1 MSVKGHSRKGHGT
14 RAAVGVAGRGGR
26 ADPATQ
32 SMTGG
37 QALVESLKIQGV
49 EALFGLPG
57 VQLDGAFNALYDARE
72 AIRVYHTRH
81 EQAASYMA
89 DGYARTTGRT
99 GVCLVVPG
107 PGLLNAAAGLAT
119 AYACSAP
126 VLCIVGQ
133 IPSKFIGEG
142 RGLLHELPDQLAAAR
157 AVTKWAGHAGRPEDI
172 PGVVRDAFRQLQSG
186 HPRPVAI
193 EVPEDTLKATG
204 DVSLAAR
211 VESGRQSGDPDA
223 VEAAAK
229 MLGRAERPV
238 IFTGGGV
245 LRAGAWTPL
254 EALAEMLEAPVI
266 MSSSGRGAVS
276 DRHHLAQIMNA
287 GEELLPRADVVLVV
301 GTRFL
306 QPAFST
312 WKPRPDQPVIQV
324 DIDPEE
330 IGRNCPVAA
339 GIAAD
344 ADWALTELL
353 ARLPRHNRKRAS
365 RRDECLAAKRRA
377 AEILSVLEPQASYGQ
392 AIRDAL
398 PDDGIVVSGVTQLGY
413 WIQFGAFPVYRPR
426 TLITPGYQ
434 GTLGYEYGTALG
446 AQVGAPAQR
455 AVAVC
460 GDGGFMY
467 QVQELATAVR
477 HRINAIAIV
486 FNDNAFGNVRRMQE
500 QLYGGRVIASE
511 LHNPDFMKLAE
522 SFGVR
527 GLRAEGPGGLR
538 TQLSAAL
545 RDDAPALIE
554 VPVGEMPSP
563 WPVIRRG
570 YQS

>member
-1 MSVKGHSRKGHGT
+1 MSANGISDHGQDART
-14 RAAVGVAGRGGR
+14 AVGVAADQGR
-26 ADPATQ
+26 AAAR

-49 EALFGLPG
+49 EVMFGLPG
-57 VQLDGAFNALYDARE
+57 VQLDWAFDALYEARDS
-72 AIRVYHTRH
+72 IRVYHTRH

-89 DGYARTTGRT
+89 DGYARTTGRV
-99 GVCLVVPG
+99 GACLVVPG
-107 PGLLNAAAGLAT
+107 PGLLNAASGLAT

-133 IPSKFIGEG
+133 IPTKYIGAG
-142 RGLLHELPDQLAAAR
+142 RGLLHEIPDQLGAAR
-157 AVTKWAGHAGRPEDI
+157 SVTKWTGQARRPEEV
-172 PGVVRDAFRQLQSG
+172 PGLVRDAFRELG
-186 HPRPVAI
+186 AGRARPVAI
-193 EVPEDTLKATG
+193 EIPPDVLQAKAEVKLQAKAESARATG
-204 DVSLAAR
+204 DP
-211 VESGRQSGDPDA
+211 EA

-229 MLGRAERPV
+229 TLGRAERPL
-238 IFTGGGV
+238 IFAGGGV
-245 LRAGAWTPL
+245 VRSGAWTSL
-254 EALAEMLEAPVI
+254 EALAEMLQAPVV
-266 MSSSGRGAVS
+266 MSSSGRGALS
-276 DRHHLAQIMNA
+276 DRHYLAQTMNG
-287 GEELLPRADVVLVV
+287 GEELLPTADVVLVV
-301 GTRFL
+301 GSRFL
-306 QPAFST
+306 QPAEST
-312 WKPRPDQPVIQV
+312 WGPRPDQAVIQI

-330 IGRNCPVAA
+330 IGRNHPVSA

-344 ADWALTELL
+344 ADWALSELL
-353 ARLPRHNRKRAS
+353 TRIPRHNRARPS
-365 RRDECLAAKRRA
+365 RREESLAARRKA
-377 AEILSVLEPQASYGQ
+377 EEILSVLGPQASYGQ

-398 PDDGIVVSGVTQLGY
+398 PEDGIVVSGVTQLGY
-413 WIQFGAFPVYRPR
+413 WIQFGPFPVYRPR

-467 QVQELATAVR
+467 QVQELATAVL
-477 HRINAIAIV
+477 HHINAIAIV

-500 QLYGGRVIASE
+500 QMYGGHLIASD
-511 LHNPDFMKLAE
+511 LYNPDFMKLAE

-527 GLRAEGPGGLR
+527 GLRAEGPEGLR
-538 TQLSAAL
+538 TQLSLAL
-545 RDDAPALIE
+545 RDEAPALIE

-570 YQS
+570 YKR